1 MANLKPG
8 TNQDFAASMA
18 NAMERAFNQLLIK
31 DGKNQLPHPID
42 ATAEEVKDRRRLF
55 AAIAQG
61 VIAHLRDN
69 PDAFH
74 IANLNTASEHI
85 EVKVNTSNMVI

>member
-8 TNQDFAASMA
+8 TNQDFANSMA
-18 NAMERAFNQLLIK
+18 AAMEQAFNQLLTA
-31 DGKNQLPHPID
+31 DGKATLPID
-42 ATAEEVKDRRRLF
+42 PSKDETRDRRRLF

-61 VIAHLRDN
+61 VVAHLRDN

-74 IANLNTASEHI
+74 IADLNTLTEHI
-85 EVKVNTSNMVI
+85 HINTTGTVV